1 MFLALK
7 TSIKSKN
14 SPYVGPNSLLHNE
27 LPRSDPGGDRQAA
40 VRFVNYEF
48 FSYYVFSN
56 PRSIQVNIRILIIG
70 IAGILS
76 FAANAS
82 DDAID
87 EISAGAGNNVI
98 LADNK
103 RPERRDDRQDNRDD
117 KQDCRQDEGRV
128 GDDKR
133 DCKQEN
139 RGEDDDEKEG
149 AEAEA

>member
-1 MFLALK
+1 M
-7 TSIKSKN
+7 S
-14 SPYVGPNSLLHNE
+14 YGGPT
-27 LPRSDPGGDRQAA
+27 PA
-40 VRFVNYEF
+40 VPAGIVNYEF

-56 PRSIQVNIRILIIG
+56 PRSVQMNARILIIG
-70 IAGILS
+70 IAFILS

-87 EISAGAGNNVI
+87 KISADAGNDLI
-98 LADNK
+98 LADNR

-117 KQDCRQDEGRV
+117 KQDCRQDEGLV

-139 RGEDDDEKEG
+139 RGEDDDDEKEG

>member
-1 MFLALK
+1 M
-7 TSIKSKN
+7 
-14 SPYVGPNSLLHNE
+14 
-27 LPRSDPGGDRQAA
+27 
-40 VRFVNYEF
+40 
-48 FSYYVFSN
+48 
-56 PRSIQVNIRILIIG
+56 NIRVLIIG

-87 EISAGAGNNVI
+87 GISAGASDNLI
-98 LADNK
+98 LADNR

-117 KQDCRQDEGRV
+117 KQDCRQDEGLV

-139 RGEDDDEKEG
+139 RGEGDDDEKEG